1 MASDTDVGAG
11 SRPIVCV
18 VEDDAS
24 SRRAFVRLIRSHR
37 LEAEAFAGPRQFL
50 RRLQSGQ
57 LHCAVLVLDIHL
69 GATTGFDLHDRLTRM
84 GVSVATIFMTGHDD
98 AATRERVAR
107 AGAKA
112 YLVKP
117 FDDAALIGAI
127 EVALEGC
134 QDRRS

>member
-37 LEAEAFAGPRQFL
+37 LEAEAFAGPRQLL
-50 RRLQSGQ
+50 RRLQSG

-84 GVSVATIFMTGHDD
+84 GVSIPTIFMTGHDD

>member
-1 MASDTDVGAG
+1 MAGDIDVGPR
-11 SRPIVCV
+11 SRPIVWIV
-18 VEDDAS
+18 DDDAS
-24 SRRAFVRLIRSHR
+24 SRRAFARLIRSHR
-37 LEAEAFAGPRQFL
+37 LEAQAFAGPGQLL
-50 RRLQSGQ
+50 RRLQSGR
-57 LHCAVLVLDIHL
+57 LHCAVLLLDIQL

-84 GVSVATIFMTGHDD
+84 GVSIPTIFMSGHDD

-134 QDRRS
+134 QVRRS

>member
-1 MASDTDVGAG
+1 MAGDIDVGPR
-11 SRPIVCV
+11 SRPIVWIV
-18 VEDDAS
+18 DDDAS
-24 SRRAFVRLIRSHR
+24 SRRAFARLIRSHR
-37 LEAEAFAGPRQFL
+37 LEAQAFAGPGQLL
-50 RRLQSGQ
+50 RRLPSGR
-57 LHCAVLVLDIHL
+57 LPRAGILLDIQT
-69 GATTGFDLHDRLTRM
+69 GAPNRFDLPHRLTPN
-84 GVSVATIFMTGHDD
+84 GVSIPTHFLSGHDD

-134 QDRRS
+134 QVRRS